1 MTITLN
7 RNIDIDIIEC
17 HTCSV
22 PMYFTAAFL
31 RKRMDDHVTFY
42 CPNGHSNAYL
52 GKTES
57 QKLKER
63 LADAVAEN
71 ARITEVAR
79 LATAETLKVT
89 KKLDQTNARI
99 KEGVCPCCN
108 RQFRHL
114 QAHMKSKHPDQL
126 KELSCVFT
134 KPPSSTT
141 KKPAQRPSTTAQP
154 ATRRSAVLP

>member
-52 GKTES
+52 GKTIFDDIEEIPNFCDLILQYS
-57 QKLKER
+57 LSIYQAGNYILISNVKLEINSAIIK
-63 LADAVAEN
+63 
-71 ARITEVAR
+71 IT
-79 LATAETLKVT
+79 
-89 KKLDQTNARI
+89 Q
-99 KEGVCPCCN
+99 
-108 RQFRHL
+108 
-114 QAHMKSKHPDQL
+114 
-126 KELSCVFT
+126 
-134 KPPSSTT
+134 
-141 KKPAQRPSTTAQP
+141 TTAP
-154 ATRRSAVLP
+154 PKANIVRLSNICISLVDVFIIYHSRNLSNII